1 MTTRLKEGCTARTCT
16 HTRAHTHTSPVNKVA
31 WLVYVLPVPSL
42 EASVKTSSAFPS
54 QAPRAG
60 CWLGRVAGDAVS
72 KQWASAS
79 GRAASGRLH
88 THTLAKT
95 MTLDQL
101 FDVALAT
108 ARLAP
113 PANVQTLW
121 SRSWAAMR
129 ERRWGRRKSAR
140 DSGKHRKRCF

>member
-1 MTTRLKEGCTARTCT
+1 MHSKNM
-16 HTRAHTHTSPVNKVA
+16 HTHTHTPPVNKVA
-31 WLVYVLPVPSL
+31 WLVYVLLVGGSFPSL
-42 EASVKTSSAFPS
+42 EASVRTSSAFPS

-60 CWLGRVAGDAVS
+60 SWLGRVAGDAVS

-79 GRAASGRLH
+79 GRAARGRLH

-121 SRSWAAMR
+121 SRSWAAMK

-140 DSGKHRKRCF
+140 DSGKHRTRCF